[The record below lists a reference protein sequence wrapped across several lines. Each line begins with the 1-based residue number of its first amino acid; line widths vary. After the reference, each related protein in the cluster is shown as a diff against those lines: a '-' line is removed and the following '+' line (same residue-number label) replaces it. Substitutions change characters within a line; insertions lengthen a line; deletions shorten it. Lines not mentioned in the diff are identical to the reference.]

1 MPGMRVLGIDPGAR
15 RVGLALSDDEGRIAS
30 PHATLEV
37 KSAATVAGAIV
48 AAAEAHQVERLVIG
62 LPLQLD
68 GREGESARRVRAL
81 AAKIAERCA
90 LPVVFWDERLTTRA
104 AERALREGGVRGSK
118 QRALVDQVAAA
129 LLLQSYLDAQRPDAH
144 GDEHDD

>member
-1 MPGMRVLGIDPGAR
+1 MPVMRVLGIDPGAR

-30 PHATLEV
+30 PHATLQV
-37 KSAATVAGAIV
+37 TGV
-48 AAAEAHQVERLVIG
+48 AAVAAGIAAAAAALAVERLVIG

-90 LPVVFWDERLTTRA
+90 LPIVFWDERLSSKA
-104 AERALREGGVRGSK
+104 AERALREGGVRGPK

-129 LLLQSYLDAQRPDAH
+129 LLLQSYLDAQRPARD
-144 GDEHDD
+144 GDEYDD